1 MGLPLGCDFMVRPF
15 SRRDAL
21 PSEDDR
27 LPLVEQLLLSRFI
40 AKLKVSSDGSLVTV
54 LEAVL
59 SDLTCWKADL
69 TEMAD
74 SSELWPA
81 CSSASLLAA
90 DSLVMVDDGDDLP
103 KGNV

>member
-1 MGLPLGCDFMVRPF
+1 MGLLLGCDFKVRPF

-27 LPLVEQLLLSRFI
+27 STLTEQLRLSGFRP
-40 AKLKVSSDGSLVTV
+40 KLKLSSDGSLVTV
-54 LEAVL
+54 LEAVF

-81 CSSASLLAA
+81 
-90 DSLVMVDDGDDLP
+90 
-103 KGNV
+103 

>member
-1 MGLPLGCDFMVRPF
+1 MARP
-15 SRRDAL
+15 
-21 PSEDDR
+21 
-27 LPLVEQLLLSRFI
+27 
-40 AKLKVSSDGSLVTV
+40 KVSSDGSLVAV

-69 TEMAD
+69 TEVAE

-81 CSSASLLAA
+81 CSSTSLLAA
-90 DSLVMVDDGDDLP
+90 DSLVMVDEGDDLP